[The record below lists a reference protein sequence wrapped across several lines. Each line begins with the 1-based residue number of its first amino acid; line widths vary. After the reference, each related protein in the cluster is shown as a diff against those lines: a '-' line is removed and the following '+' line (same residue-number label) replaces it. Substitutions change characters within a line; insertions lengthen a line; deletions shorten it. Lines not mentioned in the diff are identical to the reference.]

1 MMPPIERNRS
11 RDARSHRMNK
21 PIWLLPGVRTP
32 FARVDGGL
40 KARDAIDLSVPVLQ
54 AMAERV
60 ASSSRIDVAQWG
72 AVVPSLRYSNLAR
85 EAWLDAKL
93 DPTVPTSTTVMQC
106 STSMVAA
113 FNIAGMIGQGGMELG
128 LAGGVESMTH
138 VQFGLSQALSDW
150 LRRMVQARDWKQRVE
165 LLKDLPAGDVKLQLQ
180 SIKNRVSG
188 KSMGEHSEETAKAWE
203 IGREE
208 QDKLAL
214 KSHQD
219 AVAGQERGFF
229 DDLIVPV
236 DGVTKDAFPRKNSSL
251 DALSKLP
258 LAFDRTSGRGTATAG
273 NSSPLTDGAAALWV
287 ASDEGVKRLPAN
299 LPRARLVDFELGAVD
314 MFHEGLLMA
323 PAYII
328 PRLLAR
334 NGLRYADIQLWEIH
348 EAFSAQVLYQ
358 LKALESK
365 HFLKTKVKLEAD
377 LGHVPRDRMNPNGG
391 SVALGHPFGAT
402 GARILSQA
410 VKELASLPSGSRAI
424 VSICADGGV
433 GSVALLESA

>member
-1 MMPPIERNRS
+1 
-11 RDARSHRMNK
+11 MNTT
-21 PIWLLPGVRTP
+21 IWLLSGVRTP
-32 FARVDGGL
+32 FSRVDGAL

-60 ASSSRIDVAQWG
+60 SSSSRIDVAQWG
-72 AVVPSLRYSNLAR
+72 SVIPSLRYSNIAR

-113 FNIAGMIGQGGMELG
+113 FNIAGMIGKGGVELG
-128 LAGGVESMTH
+128 LAGGSESMTH

-150 LRRMVQARDWKQRVE
+150 LRRMVQARDWKQRVD
-165 LLKDLPAGDVKLQLQ
+165 LVKDLPAGDVRLQLQ

-208 QDKLAL
+208 QDQLAL
-214 KSHQD
+214 RSHQT
-219 AVAGQERGFF
+219 AVAAQEKGFF
-229 DDLIVPV
+229 DDLIVGV
-236 DGVTKDAFPRKNSSL
+236 DGVTKDAFPRKSSTL
-251 DALSKLP
+251 EALARLP

-273 NSSPLTDGAAALWV
+273 NSSPLTDGAAAVWV
-287 ASDEGVKRLPAN
+287 ASDEGAKRLPAD

-314 MFHEGLLMA
+314 MFNEGLLMA
-323 PAYII
+323 PAYSI
-328 PRLLAR
+328 PRLLVR
-334 NGLRYADIQLWEIH
+334 NGLRYEDVHLWEIH

-365 HFLKTKVKLEAD
+365 NFLRNKAKVEAD
-377 LGHVPRDRMNPNGG
+377 LGTVARDRINPNGG

-410 VKELASLPSGSRAI
+410 VKELASLPKGSRAI